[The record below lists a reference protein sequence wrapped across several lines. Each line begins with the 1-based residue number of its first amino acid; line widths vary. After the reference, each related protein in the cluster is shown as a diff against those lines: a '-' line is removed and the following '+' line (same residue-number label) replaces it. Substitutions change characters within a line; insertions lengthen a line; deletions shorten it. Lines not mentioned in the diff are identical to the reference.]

1 MNELT
6 LVGPCADCEHD
17 LVDLIEGTLGTE
29 RTRAIRQ
36 HVQACSRCRAW
47 QSAYQAIDAR
57 LASAFPRVMPST
69 EFEQRLAERLAGLAS
84 PARRA
89 DRRLALDREH
99 ERVLRALGRGA
110 RRHALLDAIGSAAV
124 TACVLCA
131 GRTFLDPGSMLARLS
146 EGTERWLLLGGLGTA
161 VALGALVWSARRGAL
176 PINVW
181 QS

>member
-124 TACVLCA
+124 TW
-131 GRTFLDPGSMLARLS
+131 AR
-146 EGTERWLLLGGLGTA
+146 
-161 VALGALVWSARRGAL
+161 
-176 PINVW
+176 
-181 QS
+181 